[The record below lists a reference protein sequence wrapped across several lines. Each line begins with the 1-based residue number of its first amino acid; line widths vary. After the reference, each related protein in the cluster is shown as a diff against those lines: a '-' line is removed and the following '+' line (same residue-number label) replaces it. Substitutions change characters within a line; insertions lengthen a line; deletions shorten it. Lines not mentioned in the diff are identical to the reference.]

1 MKHKRSLA
9 LFVLALLVTSIS
21 LSACSNPSGS
31 SSDESFWAIL
41 DMKQDDVSS
50 LKLRYRDQDVALNQ
64 EQMDSL
70 LQMLSESD
78 PYKPENDHAY
88 RPSDYSVVFVTAQG
102 EKCVTFTWFEGR
114 LAKGEQEDKI
124 DEVSP
129 ALYEL
134 TDTRFDVEVEGVRYS
149 FHAPNEGESARWNET
164 LMRTVYDANAKAAG
178 LKCRYQLDGFDL
190 EKQEALKVYVPTEIP
205 SLEDV
210 LAEEHAQLIVLA
222 QYVGRTA
229 GDEVHYF
236 GDDVFKV
243 MEIYRGS
250 ETEVIRIH
258 AATGILADDE
268 AGTLIGFYQD
278 TCAASF
284 EEGKTYLLCLNEE
297 WDGTFGL
304 GMAQFSCAVLDDE
317 TLYPAYNTE
326 NHPFT
331 GVALTEAAEKAKE

>member
-1 MKHKRSLA
+1 MKYKTISAFLLSVLLA
-9 LFVLALLVTSIS
+9 VTLL
-21 LSACSNPSGS
+21 LSACSHPAQSSSGS
-31 SSDESFWAIL
+31 FWSGLGVKKRNITAVQL
-41 DMKQDDVSS
+41 V
-50 LKLRYRDQDVALNQ
+50 YRGQKVALNQ
-64 EQMDSL
+64 EQLDSF
-70 LQMLSESD
+70 LQMLDSAEVFE
-78 PYKPENDHAY
+78 PEDAHVY
-88 RPSDYSVVFVTAQG
+88 HPSDYSVVFVTAQG

-134 TDTRFDVEVEGVRYS
+134 TDTRFDVEVEGVFYS
-149 FHAPNEGESARWNET
+149 FHAPSEGESVRWNET

-190 EKQEALKVYVPTEIP
+190 EKQEALQVYVPTEIP
-205 SLEDV
+205 SMEDV

-258 AATGILADDE
+258 AAAGILADDE
-268 AGTLIGFYQD
+268 AGTLTGFYQD
-278 TCAASF
+278 ACAASF

-331 GVALTEAAEKAKE
+331 GVTLDEIAEKVKK